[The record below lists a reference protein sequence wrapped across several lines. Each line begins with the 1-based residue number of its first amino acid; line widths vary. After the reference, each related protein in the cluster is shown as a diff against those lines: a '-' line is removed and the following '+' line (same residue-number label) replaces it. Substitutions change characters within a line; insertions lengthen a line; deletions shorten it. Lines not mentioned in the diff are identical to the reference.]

1 MLKKSG
7 AILLLA
13 IMMIISACSSNNG
26 NNAESSAPPSSASP
40 SPSESASPSSSPS
53 ESPSESPSPEPVT
66 IKLMMYT
73 ANGQEETLKG
83 IVDAFHAANSD
94 VTVDYEV
101 VPYADYNTK
110 LNTLLASGSEPDLFE
125 VGYENFRTYATK
137 GLLLDLNAAIAA
149 DTAFKPEIYKK
160 LAYDAFN
167 YDGKQMGVTHSFSDV
182 VLFYNKD
189 LFDAKGM
196 SYPDASWTWKEELEA
211 AQKLTDAKSGIWGSY
226 APIQFYEFYKT
237 IAQNGG
243 GMYDASGNP
252 TVNSPANVEALQWMI
267 DKASKYKVSPALNDD
282 TFNQPDADLNAFK
295 EGKLAMARF
304 GIWNFNSFKEA
315 AFKWDI
321 ALEPGQTQKAHHF
334 FADGLVASKNTKN
347 SDAAWRFMKFIS
359 SDPAAVNLRIAS
371 GWSVPAVADEVIM
384 DAYYKQ
390 TPPDSKKVV
399 SEALDSLVL
408 PPVGPKPEKWNEL
421 TAAVGEELDKAKL
434 GKSSP
439 QEALDAA
446 QKKVEELLSE

>member
-13 IMMIISACSSNNG
+13 TMMVLSACGSNK
-26 NNAESSAPPSSASP
+26 NNNQESSSAPPSESASTSPSASP
-40 SPSESASPSSSPS
+40 SD
-53 ESPSESPSPEPVT
+53 SPSPSKDPVT

-83 IVDAFHAANSD
+83 IVDAFQAANTD
-94 VTVDYEV
+94 VKVDYEV
-101 VPYADYNTK
+101 VPYADYDTK
-110 LNTLLASGSEPDLFE
+110 LTTLLASGSEPDLFE
-125 VGYENFRTYATK
+125 VGYENFRTYAAK
-137 GLLLDLNAAIAA
+137 DLLLDLTPTIAA
-149 DTAFKPEIYKK
+149 DSSFKPEVYKK

-167 YDGKQMGVTHSFSDV
+167 YNGKQMGVTHSFSDV

-196 SYPDASWTWKEELEA
+196 KYPDASWTWKEELEA
-211 AQKLTDAKSGIWGSY
+211 AEKLTDAKNGIWGTY

-237 IAQNGG
+237 IVQNGG
-243 GMYDASGNP
+243 GMFDANGKP
-252 TVNSPANVEALQWMI
+252 TVNSPANVQALQWMI

-304 GIWNFNSFKEA
+304 GIWNFNGFKDT

-347 SDAAWRFMKFIS
+347 ADAAWKFMKFIS
-359 SDPAAVNLRIAS
+359 SDPAAVNLRISA
-371 GWSVPAVADEVIM
+371 GWSVPAVADETIM

-421 TAAVGEELDKAKL
+421 KSAVGDELDKAKL
-434 GKSSP
+434 GRVSAQK
-439 QEALDAA
+439 ALDAA
-446 QKKVEELLSE
+446 QKKVEELLGS

>member
-7 AILLLA
+7 AVLLLA
-13 IMMIISACSSNNG
+13 IIMIISACGSNNG
-26 NNAESSAPPSSASP
+26 GNAESSAPASSVSPSPSESP
-40 SPSESASPSSSPS
+40 SGSPSESASPSKD
-53 ESPSESPSPEPVT
+53 PVT

-73 ANGQEETLKG
+73 ANGQENTLKG
-83 IVDAFHAANSD
+83 IVDAFQAANTD
-94 VTVDYEV
+94 VKVDYEV
-101 VPYADYNTK
+101 VPYADYDTK

-125 VGYENFRTYATK
+125 VGYENFRTYASK
-137 GLLLDLNAAIAA
+137 ELLLDLTPTIAA
-149 DTAFKPEIYKK
+149 DAAFKPEIYKK

-167 YDGKQMGVTHSFSDV
+167 YNGKQMGVTHSFSDV

-189 LFDAKGM
+189 LFDAKGLK
-196 SYPDASWTWKEELEA
+196 YPDASWTWKEELET
-211 AQKLTDAKSGIWGSY
+211 AQKLTDAKSGVWGTY
-226 APIQFYEFYKT
+226 APFQFYEFYKT

-243 GMYDASGNP
+243 GVFDADGKP

-295 EGKLAMARF
+295 EGNLAMARF
-304 GIWNFNSFKEA
+304 GIWNFNGFKEA
-315 AFKWDI
+315 PFKWDI
-321 ALEPGQTQKAHHF
+321 ALEPGKTQKSHHF

-347 SDAAWRFMKFIS
+347 SEAAWRFMKFIS
-359 SDPAAVNLRIAS
+359 SDPAAVSLRIAA
-371 GWSVPAVADEVIM
+371 GWSVPAVADEAVM

-421 TAAVGEELDKAKL
+421 KAAVGDELDKAKFE
-434 GKSSP
+434 KVTA

-446 QKKVEELLSE
+446 QKKVEELLSK